1 MSVGVFTEK
10 KHRPND
16 EEMVMMIGAMLP
28 AWNELVDFL
37 RASFSVEED
46 FKFMYGKNYGWALR
60 FRVHRKFLT
69 SLFPTK
75 GGMTVQINL
84 SSQAVEQALKM
95 DLQTDILEVIT
106 RAHPYPEGRWC
117 FIPVWTPQELEDIKQ
132 LIQLRVVTK
141 KLR

>member
-1 MSVGVFTEK
+1 
-10 KHRPND
+10 
-16 EEMVMMIGAMLP
+16 
-28 AWNELVDFL
+28 
-37 RASFSVEED
+37 
-46 FKFMYGKNYGWALR
+46 MYGKNYGWALR
-60 FRVHRKFLT
+60 FRFHGKFLT

-84 SSQAVEQALKM
+84 STQAVEQALKM
-95 DLQTDILEVIT
+95 DLQPDNVKVIS

-132 LIQLRVVTK
+132 LIQIRAVTR